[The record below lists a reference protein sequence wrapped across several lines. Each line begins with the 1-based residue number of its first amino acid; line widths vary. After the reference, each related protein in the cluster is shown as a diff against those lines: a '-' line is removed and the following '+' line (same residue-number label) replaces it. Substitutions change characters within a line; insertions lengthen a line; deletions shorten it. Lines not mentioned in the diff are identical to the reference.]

1 MVWCDLKMG
10 TFWGGGVLP
19 SITTWGRGTFLGAGS
34 PVCRGEAVASERD
47 AVKVSGGGGR
57 RRSARGRSPGAAGFA
72 MEASSAVVLFS
83 APCQVMVRSGLGCA
97 RCRSPRALPG
107 LSFPRPSASQQ
118 PELSAGM
125 VLPFSWS
132 RSSPEGGKLHTS
144 GFFHCCHHL
153 LSPDITHRCLA
164 RSAGA
169 VVALR
174 DHTRTAESKG
184 PGSVPPPHGEG
195 PATSQLCDLPAWSL
209 SQLGKERKRSER
221 FSLLCEDKCILFLS
235 RCSFI

>member
-1 MVWCDLKMG
+1 
-10 TFWGGGVLP
+10 
-19 SITTWGRGTFLGAGS
+19 
-34 PVCRGEAVASERD
+34 
-47 AVKVSGGGGR
+47 
-57 RRSARGRSPGAAGFA
+57 

-97 RCRSPRALPG
+97 RCRSPRALPA

-132 RSSPEGGKLHTS
+132 LSSPEGGKLHTS

-153 LSPDITHRCLA
+153 LSPSIAHRCLA

-169 VVALR
+169 VVAHKDSRVQGARLGSHLPTER
-174 DHTRTAESKG
+174 DQRNLSCVTFQ
-184 PGSVPPPHGEG
+184 PGACHS
-195 PATSQLCDLPAWSL
+195 
-209 SQLGKERKRSER
+209 LGKKGSDQKG
-221 FSLLCEDKCILFLS
+221 SL
-235 RCSFI
+235 CSAKINVSYFCLAVALYSNYINYS